1 MVLGG
6 SSALQ
11 LRLLLGGSR
20 WFSGTGWRWVS
31 LEILANPYFSVYKKK
46 GFLLVCLGTSRYGH
60 WPVLVRAI
68 ARLNTGNSPSE
79 YGQ

>member
-6 SSALQ
+6 SGALQ

-31 LEILANPYFSVYKKK
+31 LEILANPYFSVYKEKK
-46 GFLLVCLGTSRYGH
+46 RFSFGVSGH
-60 WPVLVRAI
+60 VKVRAL
-68 ARLNTGNSPSE
+68 ARPCTGNSPSE